1 MPRIVDHEQRRR
13 ELAQAV
19 WRVVLRDGAQSA
31 SVRSVAREAGWSAG
45 SLRHYFTSQAELLT
59 FAMRL
64 VTDRVRTRVVA
75 LPIEGDPVDMA
86 VRRCEEVL
94 PLDAERRAEAEVWLA
109 LTGSGLADPSLRAIR
124 NEADDGMRE
133 LCGRLLG
140 YLRDTGALSPDRVDT
155 VEAERLRAL
164 LDGLALHLLLD
175 PEPRPALAQRIV
187 RDHLAE
193 LLA

>member
-1 MPRIVDHEQRRR
+1 M
-13 ELAQAV
+13 

-45 SLRHYFTSQAELLT
+45 SLRHYFTSQGELLT

-64 VTDRVRTRVVA
+64 VTERVRARVVA
-75 LPIEGDPVDMA
+75 LPVDGDPVDLA

-94 PLDAERRAEAEVWLA
+94 PLDAQRRAEAEVWLA
-109 LTGSGLADPSLRAIR
+109 LTGSGLADPALRTIR

-133 LCGRLLG
+133 LCDRLLG
-140 YLRDTGALSPDRVDT
+140 HLREAGALSAGRDHHA
-155 VEAERLRAL
+155 EAERLRAL
-164 LDGLALHLLLD
+164 LDGLTLHLLLD
-175 PEPRPALAQRIV
+175 PQPDPALVQRIV

-193 LLA
+193 LGA